1 MKIVGSPIEMK
12 NLSLTLQRGGST
24 VGFVPTMGA
33 LHQGH
38 LSLLEKAALQCDY
51 TIMSIFV
58 NPTQFGPSEDFQKYP
73 RPFDAD
79 CKLAEKAG
87 CDFLFAPSQQD
98 MYPAHY
104 NTYVSVENITD
115 RLCGA
120 TRPGHFRGVA
130 TIVLK
135 FFNII
140 NPQIAIFGQK
150 DAQQV
155 LILKRMVQDLNLSV
169 HIDMAPI
176 IRESDGLAMSSR
188 NNYLRTDER
197 EEAPGIYEGLLAA
210 EEKYSAG
217 ERKSEVL
224 INSIK
229 EVYKKFSIIDIEYIE
244 IVDLIR
250 LEPLETISSKALIAV
265 ACRTKQSKTR
275 LIDNL
280 FVGGAL

>member
-1 MKIVGSPIEMK
+1 MKIVRSPIEMK

-38 LSLLEKAALQCDY
+38 LSLLEKATLQCDY

-120 TRPGHFRGVA
+120 IRPGHFRGVA

-210 EEKYSAG
+210 EEKYAAG

-244 IVDLIR
+244 IVDLIG

>member
-1 MKIVGSPIEMK
+1 MKIIRSPIEMK
-12 NLSLTLQRGGST
+12 NLSLTLQRKGST
-24 VGFVPTMGA
+24 LGFVPTMGA

-38 LSLLEKAALQCDY
+38 LSLLEKSAIQCEY

-58 NPTQFGPSEDFQKYP
+58 NPTQFGPLEDFQKYP
-73 RPFDAD
+73 RPFDTD

-98 MYPAHY
+98 MYPEHY

-120 TRPGHFRGVA
+120 SRPGHFRGVA
-130 TIVLK
+130 TVVLK

-155 LILKRMVQDLNLSV
+155 LLVKRMVQDLNLSV
-169 HIDMAPI
+169 HIDVAPI

-197 EEAPGIYEGLLAA
+197 EEAPVIYEGLLAA
-210 EEKYSAG
+210 EEKYTAG

-229 EVYKKFSIIDIEYIE
+229 DVYKKFSVFDIEYIE
-244 IVDLIR
+244 IVDLVR
-250 LEPLETISSKALIAV
+250 LEPLEAISSKALIAV

-280 FVGGAL
+280 LVGGAL